1 MFGRKEDLFMKL
13 VGGAGP
19 ELLATLQGN
28 LPEFSPS
35 LIQRLAKGIQLLV
48 QVGDKYE
55 IRLF

>member
-19 ELLATLQGN
+19 ELATLQGN